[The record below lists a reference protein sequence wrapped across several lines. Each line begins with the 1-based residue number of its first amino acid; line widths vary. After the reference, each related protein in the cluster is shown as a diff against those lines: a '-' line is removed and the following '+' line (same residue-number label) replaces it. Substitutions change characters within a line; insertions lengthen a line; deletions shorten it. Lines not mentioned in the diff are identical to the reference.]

1 MGGIGSG
8 RPRLSDEE
16 KIERGTFNPSR
27 SDAVAAAKAAEK
39 VVVGPWLTAVP
50 EPTIPLNEVG
60 RAKYDEYTG
69 LLFSNNKLTKVTCGD
84 CERYAVMHQRMHQLL
99 SEGKPVPQQ
108 ILNAMNSLS
117 VRLRI
122 AEDAPAIANP
132 NQKNRFAG
140 AGFANNRSSPIS
152 LRPHTAAG
160 VGKL

>member
-1 MGGIGSG
+1 MGGSGSG
-8 RPRLSDEE
+8 RPRLSDDE

-39 VVVGPWLTAVP
+39 VVVGPWLKDIPDPSV
-50 EPTIPLNEVG
+50 PLNEVG
-60 RAKYDEYTG
+60 KAKYEQFAK
-69 LLFSNNKLTKVTCGD
+69 LLLNSNKLTPVTCGD
-84 CERYAVMHQRMHQLL
+84 CERYAVMHQRVHQLL

-160 VGKL
+160 TGQL